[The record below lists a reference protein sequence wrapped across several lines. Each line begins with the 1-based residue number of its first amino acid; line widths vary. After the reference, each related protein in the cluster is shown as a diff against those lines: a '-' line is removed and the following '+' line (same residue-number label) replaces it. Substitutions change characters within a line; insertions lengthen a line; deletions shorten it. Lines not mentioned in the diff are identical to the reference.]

1 MKDKVLGH
9 IACFMAYAIF
19 GFNIIVTKN
28 ISDMHLIS
36 PFALFTF
43 RAFGATILF
52 WLVSYFLPKE
62 NIEKSDYKKIF
73 MASMLGL
80 FLTQMTF
87 LEGILITTSLD
98 ASIISPLVPIFTML
112 VAAVALK
119 EPITLK
125 KAGGVV
131 LGFLGVVLLILN
143 SVGVSSN
150 GVAQTQPMGVVLL
163 VLNNVFFALYL
174 GIFRPLISKY
184 SVVTFM
190 KWMFLFSLMVSLPF
204 TIKEIVEL
212 EYVSIPFTYYIS
224 LAYLIVFATCIAYY
238 LIPFGQKRLRPTV
251 VSLYTYLQPLIAS
264 VMSIYLGMDRLTW
277 QKILAAFL
285 VVIAVLLV
293 NRSRAKQS

>member
-150 GVAQTQPMGVVLL
+150 GVAQTQPLGVLLL

-293 NRSRAKQS
+293 NRSRAKQN

>member
-52 WLVSYFLPKE
+52 WLISYFLPKE

-119 EPITLK
+119 KPMQTF
-125 KAGGVV
+125 VCRR
-131 LGFLGVVLLILN
+131 
-143 SVGVSSN
+143 VSEKSF
-150 GVAQTQPMGVVLL
+150 QTG
-163 VLNNVFFALYL
+163 
-174 GIFRPLISKY
+174 
-184 SVVTFM
+184 
-190 KWMFLFSLMVSLPF
+190 
-204 TIKEIVEL
+204 
-212 EYVSIPFTYYIS
+212 
-224 LAYLIVFATCIAYY
+224 
-238 LIPFGQKRLRPTV
+238 
-251 VSLYTYLQPLIAS
+251 
-264 VMSIYLGMDRLTW
+264 
-277 QKILAAFL
+277 
-285 VVIAVLLV
+285 
-293 NRSRAKQS
+293 

>member
-150 GVAQTQPMGVVLL
+150 GVAQTQPMGVLLL

-293 NRSRAKQS
+293 NRSRAKQN

>member
-150 GVAQTQPMGVVLL
+150 GVAQTQPMWVLLL

>member
-150 GVAQTQPMGVVLL
+150 GVTQTQPMGVVLL

-293 NRSRAKQS
+293 NRSRAKQN

>member
-150 GVAQTQPMGVVLL
+150 GVAQTQPLGVLLL

-212 EYVSIPFTYYIS
+212 EYVSISFTYYIS

-293 NRSRAKQS
+293 NRSRAKQN

>member
-52 WLVSYFLPKE
+52 WLISYFLPKE

-150 GVAQTQPMGVVLL
+150 GVAQTQPLGVLLL

-212 EYVSIPFTYYIS
+212 EYVSIPFSYYIS